1 MKKPETKFKELVI
14 KDLKTLKNTWFFK
27 SQEVSRRG
35 IPDLILC
42 VNGFF
47 VAMELKVDSDLDAL
61 QIYNI
66 NKIKEANGWASE
78 VTPKNWK
85 KVFAYLKKLSEE

>member
-1 MKKPETKFKELVI
+1 MTEL
-14 KDLKTLKNTWFFK
+14 LTLKNTWFFK
-27 SQEVSRRG
+27 TQEVSRRG
-35 IPDLILC
+35 IPDIIMC

-66 NKIKEANGWASE
+66 NKIKAANGWAGE
-78 VTPKNWK
+78 VSPKNWK
-85 KVFAYLKKLSEE
+85 KTFAYLKKLTEE